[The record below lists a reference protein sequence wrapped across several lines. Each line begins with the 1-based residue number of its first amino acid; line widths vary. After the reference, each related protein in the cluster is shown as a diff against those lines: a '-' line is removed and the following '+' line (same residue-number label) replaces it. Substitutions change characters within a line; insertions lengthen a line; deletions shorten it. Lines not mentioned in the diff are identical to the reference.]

1 MNNSLTTSG
10 HCLCG
15 AVTISATV
23 SNQLGAC
30 HCKMCQRWS
39 GSALLSVEV
48 LDNLNIT
55 GEENITVY
63 DSSEWADR
71 AFCKCCGSHL
81 FFRSK
86 KSQTYYIPI
95 GLLDDVTGIQFQSQI
110 YIEKKPDYYTFADKT
125 ETMTE
130 AEVIAFYATKA

>member
-1 MNNSLTTSG
+1 MNNKLTTSG

-15 AVTISATV
+15 AVTVTATLI
-23 SNQLGAC
+23 NPLMAC

-39 GSALLSVEV
+39 GMALLSIEV
-48 LDNLNIT
+48 TDNLQFT

-71 AFCKCCGSHL
+71 GFCKCCGSHL
-81 FFRSK
+81 YFRSK
-86 KSQTYYIPI
+86 EPQRYYIPI

-110 YIEKKPDYYTFADKT
+110 YIDKKPDYYSFADKT

-130 AEVIAFYATKA
+130 AEVIAFYAAKA